1 MKRSFMKRYLEKET
15 KKTAAQAAVQE
26 SSGKEGEKVAQQTD
40 ATVDAS
46 EQAEKKAVEVPE
58 IYDDTDTCKALGL
71 RRRALVRARKEKSRG
86 RDWDAIGCHAGMT
99 KNWIERQRKGASE
112 GLKPIANGDGIV
124 TVKFVRRF
132 ANAKIAGVRQLAN
145 GIERTAWVHDATRMN
160 IGEEFDCRCIGK
172 NLHYIDSLNTE
183 AY

>member
-1 MKRSFMKRYLEKET
+1 MKRNFMKRYLEKET
-15 KKTAAQAAVQE
+15 KKTAAQAAGQE
-26 SSGKEGEKVAQQTD
+26 SSGKEGEKEAPQTD
-40 ATVDAS
+40 ARANTA
-46 EQAEKKAVEVPE
+46 EQTEKQAVEAPE

-99 KNWIERQRKGASE
+99 KSWIEGQRKGASE
-112 GLKPIANGDGIV
+112 GLKPIAKGDGIV